1 MLEVTTPLP
10 PLAFQDYTV
19 DLNLRIHRNN
29 EGRYGAELWCGCHPV
44 RMDIDKTP
52 DDLADLNG
60 EVQEA
65 VQALA
70 LDAAGGSAA
79 QSAAKHLRSLAKL
92 GHYAFRWVFGHGET
106 AAELQAC
113 LASRSLSLQVVSED
127 FFLPWELLYP
137 DNPRAPSYENFLGL
151 RHVVSRLIVQT
162 SRKWAF
168 VSPAISVTDQPKLG
182 LLVYDALPGVAR
194 SERAFFERLASEGR
208 ITLRKLRALKDD
220 PELWPEEIEQFR
232 DFWKESL
239 NLAHLACH
247 AVYKDGAPSNSHLL
261 LSEKFPVS
269 LQDLEV
275 YSFTIDGHPLV
286 VLNACRT
293 GTVNP
298 LYTSHFAAAF
308 LRLGARGVVATEC
321 EVPDTFAAAFV
332 EQLYEHLLA
341 WHRLG
346 ESMLAARR
354 YFLDKQGDPSGLLY
368 SMYASPSIRL
378 TRPGAPAAG
387 ASA

>member
-1 MLEVTTPLP
+1 MLDASTPLP
-10 PLAFQDYTV
+10 PLAYQDYPV
-19 DLNLRIHRNN
+19 DLNLRIYRK
-29 EGRYGAELWCGCHPV
+29 EGRYGADLQCEGQWV
-44 RMDIDKTP
+44 RMDIDMSP
-52 DDLADLNG
+52 EDLAALNG
-60 EVQEA
+60 QVQEE

-79 QSAAKHLRSLAKL
+79 ERAAKHLRPLAEL
-92 GHYAFRWVFGHGET
+92 GHFAFRRVFGHAET
-106 AAELQAC
+106 AEELQAC
-113 LASRSLSLQVVSED
+113 LASRPFSLQVASED

-137 DNPRAPSYENFLGL
+137 DLGAPLSYNNFLGL
-151 RHVVSRLIVQT
+151 RHLVSRLIVQK
-162 SRKWAF
+162 SRKGAF
-168 VSPAISVTDQPKLG
+168 VSPAIPVAGQPKLG
-182 LLVYDALPGVAR
+182 LLVYDTLPCAAGR
-194 SERAFFERLASEGR
+194 ERAFFERLAAEGR
-208 ITLRKLRALKDD
+208 IALRKLRALRAD
-220 PELWPEEIEQFR
+220 PARRPEEIEQFR
-232 DFWKESL
+232 GFWKEAL
-239 NLAHLACH
+239 NLAHLACE
-247 AVYKDGAPSNSHLL
+247 AVYEDRYPSRSRLL
-261 LSEKFPVS
+261 LSEEFPVS
-269 LQDLEV
+269 LQDMEV

-321 EVPDTFAAAFV
+321 LVPDTFAAAFV
-332 EQLYEHLLA
+332 EQLYQHLLA
-341 WHRLG
+341 GRPLG

-378 TRPGAPAAG
+378 TRPGARAAG